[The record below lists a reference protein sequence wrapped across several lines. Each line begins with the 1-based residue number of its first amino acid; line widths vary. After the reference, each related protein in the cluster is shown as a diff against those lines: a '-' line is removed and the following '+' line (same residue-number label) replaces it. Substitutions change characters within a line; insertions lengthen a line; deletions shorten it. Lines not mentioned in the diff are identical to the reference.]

1 MGLAIDKNA
10 ALPYPLTVL
19 LKDAPPQIEADNT
32 KKTIVLTIPPGSK
45 IRPSPFGPVLT
56 HPELPP
62 MQLIIEK
69 SAGGVFARLQVINPK
84 GAY

>member
-1 MGLAIDKNA
+1 MKTIDQDVT
-10 ALPYPLTVL
+10 LPYPLTVL
-19 LKDAPPQIEADNT
+19 LKDAPPEIEVDNT

-45 IRPSPFGPVLT
+45 VRPSPFGPVLT

-62 MQLIIEK
+62 VRLIIEK
-69 SAGGVFARLQVINPK
+69 SDGGVFARLQAINPK